1 MTDLEPILAAHPFF
15 HDLSPAHRA
24 VVVGCAANVRFAE
37 GEALCREGREADQFF
52 LIREGRVAL
61 QMPTGRGDARTV
73 QTLDEG
79 DILGWSWL
87 IPPYH
92 WHFDARA
99 TTPVRA
105 IALDGRCL
113 RGKCEADHEL
123 GYHLLRRFAHL
134 LGERLDATRLQLLD
148 LYRFPG
154 GST

>member
-1 MTDLEPILAAHPFF
+1 MTDLEPVLAAHPFF
-15 HDLSPAHRA
+15 HDLPPEHLA
-24 VVVGCAANVRFAE
+24 VVVGCASNVRFAA
-37 GEALCREGREADQFF
+37 GEALCREGAEADRFF

-61 QMPTGRGDARTV
+61 QLPTGRGDARTV
-73 QTLDEG
+73 QTLDDG

-87 IPPYH
+87 IPPYP

-99 TTPVRA
+99 MGPVRA
-105 IALDGRCL
+105 IALDGKCL

-123 GYHLLRRFAHL
+123 GYRLLRRFAHL

-154 GST
+154 GSA